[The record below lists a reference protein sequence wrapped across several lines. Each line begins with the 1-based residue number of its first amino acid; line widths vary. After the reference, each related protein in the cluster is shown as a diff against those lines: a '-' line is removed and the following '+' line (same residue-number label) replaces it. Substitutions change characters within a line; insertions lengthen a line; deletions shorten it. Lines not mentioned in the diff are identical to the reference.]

1 MSRTNRNHGNHWR
14 QMEGWVSW
22 RYPGDGRNGG
32 KSSVN
37 VRKLGG
43 GVKCGVGNVVEIK
56 TSRSNRI

>member
-14 QMEGWVSW
+14 QMEGWVLGTEISRRW
-22 RYPGDGRNGG
+22 EKWGG

-43 GVKCGVGNVVEIK
+43 GVRTREVDKCGV
-56 TSRSNRI
+56 